1 MVPLTRPLAT
11 GSRFNSGSP
20 IPHHPVKR
28 PNKVTVVEVEDEGE
42 IERPLRVVQTV
53 VPPTPQ
59 IVGMSPGIHVYV
71 ARTMG

>member
-42 IERPLRVVQTV
+42 IERRGEEETGRGVFMSLRLFYFLNAKRYAT
-53 VPPTPQ
+53 T
-59 IVGMSPGIHVYV
+59 
-71 ARTMG
+71 